1 MAKFES
7 KVLEWGFPK
16 FHLLQMTSIKIQRQK
31 LWCLQTEN
39 YWFTSYK
46 LQVYVVKI
54 FKICFFLSWVSSAWV
69 SITAS
74 QKLQSSSLLEC
85 CNSLFKVSPA
95 MIRRF
100 VPPILH
106 IHEELGLSRQYAVFF
121 VTPRARLI
129 WLDIVMIS
137 QTMLNGNEKPLAEYL
152 KLVSL

>member
-1 MAKFES
+1 
-7 KVLEWGFPK
+7 
-16 FHLLQMTSIKIQRQK
+16 MTSIKIQRQK

-54 FKICFFLSWVSSAWV
+54 FKIRFFLSWVSSAWV

-100 VPPILH
+100 VHPILH

-121 VTPRARLI
+121 CHT
-129 WLDIVMIS
+129 WS
-137 QTMLNGNEKPLAEYL
+137 QTNLIRHCYDFSNNVEWKWET
-152 KLVSL
+152 SCWIFETCQSINSF